1 MIIWIASYPKS
12 GNTWVRSFL
21 TSLLYS
27 KNGINDFS
35 KLNKIT
41 QFPNKYQ
48 FKNLVSDLQNVKEI
62 YRNWKNAQDFIN
74 LDNKIKLLKT
84 HHVNCTIE
92 DFQFTNNANSLGA
105 IYIVRDPRTV
115 LISLKNHFNL
125 ESFSKAKD
133 FILNEKK
140 WVGIKNDKNDIDT
153 LNKTPTLI
161 SSWRVNYLSWKNK
174 IQNYML
180 IKYEDLV
187 QDPYKEFFKI
197 SKYLENLMNCK
208 FDENK
213 INNAINSTSFEK
225 LQKLEEKGH
234 FKEYD
239 KNTKFF
245 YLGPNNDWKSTLE
258 NEIIEEINLKFKNE
272 MQELGYL

>member
-27 KNGINDFS
+27 NDGINDFS
-35 KLNKIT
+35 KLNQIT

-48 FKNLVSDLQNVKEI
+48 FKNLTDDLQNIKEI
-62 YRNWKNAQDFIN
+62 YQNWQNAQDFIN
-74 LDNKIKLLKT
+74 LDNKIKLFKT
-84 HHVNCTIE
+84 HHVNCTIKG
-92 DFQFTNNANSLGA
+92 FQFTNNKNSLGA

-115 LISLKNHFNL
+115 LISLRNHFNL
-125 ESFSKAKD
+125 ENFLKAKE

-140 WVGIKNDKNDIDT
+140 WVG
-153 LNKTPTLI
+153 
-161 SSWRVNYLSWKNK
+161 
-174 IQNYML
+174 QNYML

-208 FDENK
+208 FDKDK
-213 INNAINSTSFEK
+213 INNAINSTSFDK
-225 LQKLEEKGH
+225 LQKLEEKGY

-239 KNTKFF
+239 KDIKFF
-245 YLGPNNDWKSTLE
+245 YLGPNNDWKSKLE